1 MLGVG
6 IDLPAAMTQSSGMNR
21 IVALVWGGTTLA
33 IGWMALSIALGPK
46 GDASGWVMVAVF
58 AGAAVVCA
66 WRTWREWVTPD
77 VETRLFAQPVVPEA
91 LSAAA
96 NDAPGAWRGPD
107 IPLETQI
114 AALREAGLALAP
126 GRTVEEL
133 LVSWPRGDYESDPYG
148 LILFMYGSE
157 VEVEPAGRAFCERG
171 WNFDMECV
179 VAAGDYVRALTPIV
193 RTTGRP
199 DLVTQMSDDFDIDAE
214 TAEIK
219 YVIAGRARTI
229 TARVD
234 NDWADPKALA
244 AFLADIEDA
253 IGDGRRFWAADN
265 GQASILFFLTDA
277 EAATVNAL
285 RADVLVRYGAE

>member
-1 MLGVG
+1 
-6 IDLPAAMTQSSGMNR
+6 MNR
-21 IVALVWGGTTLA
+21 IIALVWGGATLA

-46 GDASGWVMVAVF
+46 GDASGWVMAAVF
-58 AGAAVVCA
+58 AGATVFCG

-77 VETRLFAQPVVPEA
+77 VETRMFPQPVAQAEA
-91 LSAAA
+91 RAAG

-114 AALREAGLALAP
+114 AALREAGLVMAP

-133 LVSWPRGDYESDPYG
+133 LISWPRADYESDPYG

-179 VAAGDYVRALTPIV
+179 VEAGDYVRALTPIV
-193 RTTGRP
+193 RTTGQAQ
-199 DLVTQMSDDFDIDAE
+199 LVTQMSDDFDMDAA
-214 TAEIK
+214 TAKIS

-234 NDWADPKALA
+234 GDWADPAALA
-244 AFLADIEDA
+244 AFLADIERA

-265 GQASILFFLTDA
+265 GQALILFFLTDA
-277 EAATVNAL
+277 EAGKVNAL
-285 RADVLVRYGAE
+285 REDVLVRYGAE

>member
-1 MLGVG
+1 
-6 IDLPAAMTQSSGMNR
+6 MNR
-21 IVALVWGGTTLA
+21 IVALVWGGATLA

-46 GDASGWVMVAVF
+46 GDASGWVMAALF
-58 AGAAVVCA
+58 AGAAVVCG

-77 VETRLFAQPVVPEA
+77 VETRLFAQPVVPQE
-91 LSAAA
+91 LRAAA

-133 LVSWPRGDYESDPYG
+133 LVSWPRADYESDPYG

-179 VAAGDYVRALTPIV
+179 VEAGDYVRALMPIV

-199 DLVTQMSDDFDIDAE
+199 DLVTQMSDDFDMDAA
-214 TAEIK
+214 TATIR
-219 YVIAGRARTI
+219 YVIAGRARAI
-229 TARVD
+229 TARV
-234 NDWADPKALA
+234 NGDWADPEALT
-244 AFLADIEDA
+244 AFLADLEDA
-253 IGDGRRFWAADN
+253 MGDGRCFWAADN
-265 GQASILFFLTDA
+265 GQSSILFFLTDA
-277 EAATVNAL
+277 EAAKVNAL
-285 RADVLVRYGAE
+285 REDVLVRYGAE

>member
-1 MLGVG
+1 
-6 IDLPAAMTQSSGMNR
+6 MNR
-21 IVALVWGGTTLA
+21 IVALVWGGATLA

-46 GDASGWVMVAVF
+46 GDASGWVMAAVF

-77 VETRLFAQPVVPEA
+77 VETRLFAQPVVQAEA
-91 LSAAA
+91 RAPA

-114 AALREAGLALAP
+114 AALREAGLELAP

-133 LVSWPRGDYESDPYG
+133 LVSWPRADYESDPYG

-157 VEVEPAGRAFCERG
+157 VEVEPAGRAFCARG
-171 WNFDMECV
+171 WNFDMECLV
-179 VAAGDYVRALTPIV
+179 VAGDYVQALMPIV
-193 RTTGRP
+193 RTTGQP
-199 DLVTQMSDDFDIDAE
+199 QLVTQMSDDFDTDAE
-214 TAEIK
+214 TATIR
-219 YVIAGRARTI
+219 YVIAGRARAI

-234 NDWADPKALA
+234 GDWADPAAVA

-265 GQASILFFLTDA
+265 GQSLILFFLTDA
-277 EAATVNAL
+277 EAGKVNAL
-285 RADVLVRYGAE
+285 REDVLVRFAAG

>member
-1 MLGVG
+1 MK
-6 IDLPAAMTQSSGMNR
+6 R
-21 IVALVWGGTTLA
+21 IVAVVWGGATLA
-33 IGWMALSIALGPK
+33 VGWMALSIALGPK
-46 GDASGWVMVAVF
+46 GDASGWVMAAVF
-58 AGAAVVCA
+58 AGVAVFCA

-91 LSAAA
+91 LRAAA

-114 AALREAGLALAP
+114 AALREAGLVMAP

-133 LVSWPRGDYESDPYG
+133 LVSWPRADYESDPYG

-157 VEVEPAGRAFCERG
+157 VEAEPWGRAFCERG
-171 WNFDMECV
+171 WNFDMEGV
-179 VAAGDYVRALTPIV
+179 VETGDYMRALTPIV
-193 RTTGRP
+193 RTTGQP

-219 YVIAGRARTI
+219 YVIAGRPRTI
-229 TARVD
+229 RARV
-234 NDWADPKALA
+234 NGDWADPEAVA
-244 AFLADIEDA
+244 AFLTDIEDA

-265 GQASILFFLTDA
+265 GQAAILFFLTDA
-277 EAATVNAL
+277 EVAKVNAL
-285 RADVLVRYGAE
+285 REDVLVRYAAG